1 MPVCVCVCEKGVG
14 GHLPR
19 VCVCGGGDG
28 GLLTSHDEEEEHHDE
43 GVTKVEQVAECAG
56 DGGFVGEVV
65 EGEEEEVEG
74 SRACR
79 EERPPPPAVILR
91 TKMEVAQQH

>member
-1 MPVCVCVCEKGVG
+1 MCVCVC
-14 GHLPR
+14 
-19 VCVCGGGDG
+19 GDG

-56 DGGFVGEVV
+56 DGGFVGEVMQ
-65 EGEEEEVEG
+65 GEEEEVE
-74 SRACR
+74 SSCACG